1 MLAQPDVS
9 TFQPVAEEMVRTGRR
24 LAERGLSPGTS
35 GNLSVR
41 TRDGFLATPTGA
53 DLAALDASDLAV
65 LDPGGRHVGGPRP
78 TKETFFHLACYRAR
92 PAAGA
97 VVHLHSRAAVAVSCL
112 AGLDPR
118 STLPPLTPYFVMRV
132 GRLPLVPYHRPGDED
147 LGPAVEQLARVSACL
162 LLANHGPVVS
172 GPDLASAT
180 AAAEE
185 LEETAALH
193 LLLSGHAVRPLDP
206 VQTAELERVFGA
218 SWE

>member
-1 MLAQPDVS
+1 MTTGPAHEL
-9 TFQPVAEEMVRTGRR
+9 VRTGRR

-35 GNLSVR
+35 GNVSVR
-41 TRDGFLATPTGA
+41 TPDGVLATPTGA
-53 DLAALDASDLAV
+53 DLGELDPAGLSVLDAA
-65 LDPGGRHVGGPRP
+65 GRHVGGPPP
-78 TKETFFHLACYRAR
+78 TKETVLHLACYRAR
-92 PAAGA
+92 PGAGA

-118 STLPPLTPYFVMRV
+118 SALPPLTPYFVMRV
-132 GRLPLVPYHRPGDED
+132 GRLPLLPYSRPGDPA
-147 LGPAVEQLARVSACL
+147 LGPAVEREAHGAACL
-162 LLANHGPVVS
+162 LLANHGPVVT
-172 GPDLASAT
+172 GADLPAAA

-193 LLLSGHAVRPLDP
+193 LMLAGHATRPLDD

>member
-1 MLAQPDVS
+1 MSASPRRL
-9 TFQPVAEEMVRTGRR
+9 AEEAVWAGRR

-41 TRDGFLATPTGA
+41 TADGFLATPTGA
-53 DLAALDASDLAV
+53 DLGALDAADLAV
-65 LDPGGRHVGGPRP
+65 LDPAGRHVAGPPP
-78 TKETFFHLACYRAR
+78 TKETDFHLACYRAR

-97 VVHLHSRAAVAVSCL
+97 VVHLHSRSAVAVSCL

-118 STLPPLTPYFVMRV
+118 STIPPLTPYFVMRV
-132 GRLPLVPYHRPGDED
+132 GRLPLVPYHRPGDAR
-147 LGPAVEQLARVSACL
+147 LGPAVEQAARGSACL
-162 LLANHGPVVS
+162 LLANHGPVVT

-193 LLLSGHAVRPLDP
+193 LLLSGHATRPLDAD
-206 VQTAELERVFGA
+206 QTAELERVFDA
-218 SWE
+218 SWR